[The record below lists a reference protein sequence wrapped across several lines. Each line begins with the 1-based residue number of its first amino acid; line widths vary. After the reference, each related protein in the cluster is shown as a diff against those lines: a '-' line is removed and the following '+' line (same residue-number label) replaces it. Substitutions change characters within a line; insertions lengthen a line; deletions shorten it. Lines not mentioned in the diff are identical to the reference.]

1 MLMLPCLCGG
11 IEKTEALKAL
21 VLYPKGSAAT
31 LRAKTLGAF
40 LRLDRTGRVRNEPMF
55 GVAAKETE
63 CALQASARTYYR
75 YLRNRANR

>member
-1 MLMLPCLCGG
+1 M
-11 IEKTEALKAL
+11 IVYVEAWIISKPLKL
-21 VLYPKGSAAT
+21 WFFTRKG
-31 LRAKTLGAF
+31 RASTRESQDFRGF
-40 LRLDRTGRVRNEPMF
+40 LHLDRTGRVRNEPMF